1 MPPVPSLTPVYMST
15 QTTTTDQATTTWSGL
30 DIGVPHPKRVVVVG
44 YFSGATNASTVTL
57 NGLEPVALENN
68 NGGTRYT
75 NTYVFPVP
83 SGTTGELIA
92 STSGSSRKAASI
104 WVYYPNRPFAISS
117 GQDSATGSNPISAS
131 LTVQAG
137 GAVFYTAECSAVL
150 STFTTTWGGT
160 ESVVEDVDAQH
171 EATSTYTM
179 GHINILTSSV
189 NTLTA
194 TPVDAAAKQ
203 LSAIV
208 LGPAYG

>member
-1 MPPVPSLTPVYMST
+1 MST
-15 QTTTTDQATTTWSGL
+15 QTTTTNQTTTTWSGL

-44 YFSGATNASTVTL
+44 YFSGATNESTVTL
-57 NGLEPVALENN
+57 NGLSPVALENN
-68 NGGTRYT
+68 NDGTRYT
-75 NTYVFPVP
+75 NTYVFSVP

-104 WVYYPNRPFAISS
+104 WVYYPHQPFAISS
-117 GQDSATGSNPISAS
+117 GQDSATGGTLLTAS

-137 GAVFYTAECSAVL
+137 GAIFYTGELSAVL
-150 STFTTTWGGT
+150 STVTTTWGGT
-160 ESVVEDVDAQH
+160 ESVVEDVDDQL

-189 NTLTA
+189 NTLTL
-194 TPVDAAAKQ
+194 TPVDQAAKQ